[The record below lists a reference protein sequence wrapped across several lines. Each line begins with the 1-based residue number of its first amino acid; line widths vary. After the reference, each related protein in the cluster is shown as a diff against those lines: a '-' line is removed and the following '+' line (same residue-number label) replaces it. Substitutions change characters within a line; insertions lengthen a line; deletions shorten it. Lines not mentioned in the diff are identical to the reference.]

1 MHALIGSARAFE
13 VGDGA
18 PAPTLTPI
26 VRLFFVDLGLDRL
39 AFHRTMID
47 TAIAAKETDKGTGL
61 AALRD
66 WVLEADAE
74 TIAIHNREQIAVGIK
89 RKKGFVVK

>member
-1 MHALIGSARAFE
+1 
-13 VGDGA
+13 
-18 PAPTLTPI
+18 
-26 VRLFFVDLGLDRL
+26 
-39 AFHRTMID
+39 MID